1 MSRSATEKSRILV
14 LDDDPG
20 ILLLQRKALERAG
33 YEVIAVS
40 SARKA
45 WEEVNR
51 QLPDLLVLDYQLGA
65 TETGLD
71 FYRELRNKHGDR
83 PAILVTGF
91 SDEGRAIEALRAGI
105 RDVVPKVGEYLNY
118 LPEAV
123 QRVLEQVSAAARLL
137 ETETA
142 NRAKD
147 HFLAVLSHELRNP
160 LTPVLA
166 AVRIL
171 LEASNL
177 PEDLVDPVRTIHRN
191 VELEARL
198 IDDLLDL
205 TRVTRGKLEL
215 HLSPTDVHEKISDA
229 LKTIE
234 AEVTAKKL
242 QTNVDLQATQHI
254 VQADAARLLQ
264 ILWNVL
270 KNAVKFTP
278 DGGRIT
284 VHTFD
289 SQSGRI
295 RIEVQDTGIGI
306 EPAILPGIFDP
317 FEQGSRDVTRTFGG
331 LGLGLS
337 ITRNLVE
344 MHNGW
349 ITAHSDGTN
358 RGAKITIELP
368 GQAAAK
374 RDGNGMRKGTD
385 LSATHSIGQSVRV
398 LLVEDHQDTC
408 RLMARLLRGSGYH
421 VATADS
427 VSSAL
432 ETAGT
437 DRFDVLVSDI
447 GLPDGSG
454 FDLMRQLLA
463 RQPIKGVA
471 LSGFGME
478 EDVRRSKEAGFAEH
492 LIKPVDPLRLE
503 RVIQSLTGREKQ
515 SA

>member
-1 MSRSATEKSRILV
+1 MSPPAGEKTTILV

-33 YEVIAVS
+33 YSVITASSPGEALEAV
-40 SARKA
+40 ATRM
-45 WEEVNR
+45 
-51 QLPDLLVLDYQLGA
+51 PDLFVLDYQLGG

-71 FYRELRNKHGDR
+71 FYRELRNRRGNR

-105 RDVVPKVGEYLNY
+105 RDVVPKVGDYLNY

-123 QRVLEQVSAAARLL
+123 KRVLEQVKAGQRLI
-137 ETETA
+137 ETEAA

-160 LTPVLA
+160 LTPVLT
-166 AVRIL
+166 AVRL
-171 LEASNL
+171 LLDAENL
-177 PEDLVDPVRTIHRN
+177 PEDLVDPVRIIGRN

-205 TRVTRGKLEL
+205 TRVTQGKLEL
-215 HLSPTDVHEKISDA
+215 ELSPTDIHEKLRHA
-229 LKTIE
+229 
-234 AEVTAKKL
+234 L
-242 QTNVDLQATQHI
+242 QTIDDG
-254 VQADAARLLQ
+254 VQAKHQTVEQEFKAAHPAVRADSTRLLQ

-278 DGGRIT
+278 EGGRIWVRT
-284 VHTFD
+284 SD
-289 SQSGRI
+289 GPSGSI
-295 RIEVQDTGIGI
+295 LIEVQDTGIGI
-306 EPAILPGIFDP
+306 DPAILPGIFDP
-317 FEQGSRDVTRTFGG
+317 FEQGGRDVTRSYGG

-344 MHNGW
+344 MHGGR
-349 ITAHSDGTN
+349 ITAFSDGKG
-358 RGAKITIELP
+358 RGAKFVIELP
-368 GQAAAK
+368 THAAEAATGQPTQVAK
-374 RDGNGMRKGTD
+374 ESVAQESVRP
-385 LSATHSIGQSVRV
+385 VRV

-408 RLMARLLRGSGYH
+408 RMMARLLRGSGYH

-427 VSSAL
+427 VSTAL
-432 ETAGT
+432 QTA
-437 DRFDVLVSDI
+437 DSDHFDVMVSDI

-454 FDLMRQLLA
+454 FELMRRMLA
-463 RQPIKGVA
+463 KRPIKGVA

-478 EDVRRSKEAGFAEH
+478 EDVRRSKEAGFLEH
-492 LIKPVDPLRLE
+492 LIKPVDPQRLE
-503 RVIQSLTGREKQ
+503 MVIQGLMGKGK
-515 SA
+515 